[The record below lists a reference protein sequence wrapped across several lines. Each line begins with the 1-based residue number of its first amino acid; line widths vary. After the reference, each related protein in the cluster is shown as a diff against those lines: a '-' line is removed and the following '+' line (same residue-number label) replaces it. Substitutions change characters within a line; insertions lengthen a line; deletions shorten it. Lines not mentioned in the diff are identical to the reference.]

1 MKKKTTKAL
10 LWAAVLVFLGVLP
23 NAWGQGR
30 KPTSLAELAV
40 YSGADR
46 EQLLAAGAKAE
57 GKVVWYT
64 SLAGGSFKEIIKAFG
79 AKYPGITVET
89 YRGSSKDIM
98 AKVLAETQAKRY
110 LVDSIESTPPVLKAM
125 RDSKLLTPFNAPYLG
140 KYPEQ
145 SKEKT
150 GKGLFF
156 WASARESYIGLA
168 YNKNSIP
175 LAAVPKSYEDLL
187 KPELKGKLG
196 FATSDTGSRVIAAL
210 LKFKGEDFINK
221 LKKQNISLFAISGR
235 ALLDLVISGEV
246 GASPTIFRN
255 HALVSIE
262 QGAPV
267 AWVPMEVVP
276 ANAGGAALAAYAPH
290 PHAAVLLTDFIL
302 GPDGQRILEEFEY
315 GSASKDYG
323 FKRWYPEEGL
333 TTEQYENASTRWDKL
348 LRELGRK

>member
-1 MKKKTTKAL
+1 MKGKRRISLLYAVAL
-10 LWAAVLVFLGVLP
+10 FIMGVLS

-30 KPTSLAELAV
+30 KPTSLAELAA

-46 EQLLAAGAKAE
+46 EQVLTAGAKAE

-64 SLAGGSFKEIIKAFG
+64 SLAGGSFKEIIKAFE
-79 AKYPGITVET
+79 AKFTGITVET
-89 YRGSSKDIM
+89 FRGSSKDIM
-98 AKVLAETQAKRY
+98 AKISAETQAKRY

-125 RDSKLLTPFNAPYLG
+125 RDGRLLTPFNALYLG

-145 SKEKT
+145 SKEKA

-187 KPELKGKLG
+187 KPELRGKLG
-196 FATSDTGSRVIAAL
+196 FSTSDTGSRVIAAL
-210 LKFKGEDFINK
+210 LKFKGEDFINR

-235 ALLDLVISGEV
+235 ALLDLVISGEA

-267 AWVPMEVVP
+267 EWVPMEVVP
-276 ANAGGAALAAYAPH
+276 TNAGGAALAAHAPH
-290 PHAAVLLTDFIL
+290 RHAAVLLTDFIL
-302 GPDGQRILEEFEY
+302 GPEGQRILEEFEY

-333 TTEQYENASTRWDKL
+333 TTEQYERASNKWDKL